1 MYWGNMI
8 VKKKWINRVKVRK
21 FLVLWIYIF
30 ILVVNYN
37 SKLVNKLVSK
47 LVS

>member
-21 FLVLWIYIF
+21 FLVLWIYL
-30 ILVVNYN
+30 LVVNYN

>member
-1 MYWGNMI
+1 MYWGSMI

-21 FLVLWIYIF
+21 FLVLWIYL
-30 ILVVNYN
+30 LVVNYN

>member
-8 VKKKWINRVKVRK
+8 VKKKWINRVKVRI
-21 FLVLWIYIF
+21 FLVLWIY

>member
-21 FLVLWIYIF
+21 FLVLWIYI
-30 ILVVNYN
+30 LVVNYN